1 MAADAHKLPDELEE
15 MHYHLLKVQF
25 DPQTR
30 TFGERIDTLYN
41 AAVSGGSASHPRVS
55 ADGRYLLY
63 TWAEYGT
70 FPIWHEEADLRM
82 IDLETMQHV
91 DVSVWNDED
100 QADSYHSWSSDGRWV
115 MFGSRRADGRYT
127 HIYIA
132 YLDEEGNPDKPFLL
146 PQKDPRYNEWRLK
159 SYNIPEFIKDKVE
172 LPSSVVE
179 LFEPVK

>member
-1 MAADAHKLPDELEE
+1 
-15 MHYHLLKVQF
+15 
-25 DPQTR
+25 
-30 TFGERIDTLYN
+30 
-41 AAVSGGSASHPRVS
+41 
-55 ADGRYLLY
+55 
-63 TWAEYGT
+63 
-70 FPIWHEEADLRM
+70 M
-82 IDLETMQHV
+82 IDLEAMQHV
-91 DVSVWNDED
+91 DISVWNDED

-132 YLDEEGNPDKPFLL
+132 YLDEKGNPDKPFLL

>member
-1 MAADAHKLPDELEE
+1 MLP
-15 MHYHLLKVQF
+15 KAV
-25 DPQTR
+25 
-30 TFGERIDTLYN
+30 IDG
-41 AAVSGGSASHPRVS
+41 ASSIIPASGGSASHPRVS